1 MEIKFV
7 FLILNV
13 VLINSWQPYVA
24 MSFVRVK
31 APVEIYNCR
40 AKFKVNK
47 DGTVLQFRENS
58 PGEMIC
64 SFFLQKS

>member
-1 MEIKFV
+1 
-7 FLILNV
+7 
-13 VLINSWQPYVA
+13 
-24 MSFVRVK
+24 MSCERVK

-58 PGEMIC
+58 AGEMIC
-64 SFFLQKS
+64 SFSLK